1 MLCLQVIKFLT
12 EYSFTE
18 YSFDVIGSVLLA
30 LMLLSGLLV
39 SLKIW
44 KRRVETSER
53 RRDSAE
59 RYQRLIDAEEEH
71 RFGAKR
77 DSPYAGKASD
87 HS

>member
-1 MLCLQVIKFLT
+1 MLCLQVVEFLT

-30 LMLLSGLLV
+30 LVLLSGLLV

-53 RRDSAE
+53 RRDSAQ

-71 RFGAKR
+71 RFSVMR
-77 DSPYAGKASD
+77 DSPYAGKAPD